1 MKTLIKKIFFYDNA
15 AKGALFGTA
24 LLIFG
29 SWSVV
34 NVWFILQKTLLYSAL
49 PIIALFFIYALITGC
64 RYGCFRRKEL
74 AFSRRWKWQI
84 PATLCWLSAAAG
96 FVIAIMAFT
105 GGFGFCGCYITYS
118 IIFAAVALVTGL
130 FCTAKIIASAE
141 ACDWKSF
148 FGKSTFSVL
157 IVWIFSCVALYLRS
171 L

>member
-1 MKTLIKKIFFYDNA
+1 MKTLIKKLFFYDSPA
-15 AKGALFGTA
+15 QGALFGAA
-24 LLIFG
+24 LFIFG
-29 SWSVV
+29 SFTVI
-34 NVWFILQKTLLYSAL
+34 NLLTVFQMPLFGVSL
-49 PIIALFFIYALITGC
+49 LLCSIFFIYALITGC
-64 RYGCFRRKEL
+64 RYGWLRRKEL

-84 PATLCWLSAAAG
+84 PATLCWQSAAAG
-96 FVIAIMAFT
+96 FVIAIMTFA